1 MPHSR
6 CLLLGG
12 AAVVFAV
19 IFLSASATNVLSACE
34 SNTFQAGLLFL
45 WYARL
50 LFLSFC
56 RSFYFLRLFFG
67 SGGNLKRFVLLSSV
81 GVTRADKFPFVI
93 LNAFGV
99 LDAKAKGEAAVR
111 Q

>member
-1 MPHSR
+1 M
-6 CLLLGG
+6 
-12 AAVVFAV
+12 
-19 IFLSASATNVLSACE
+19 
-34 SNTFQAGLLFL
+34 FL
-45 WYARL
+45 WYAHL

-56 RSFYFLRLFFG
+56 RIFLRLFFG